1 MSQSGPLRRTASA
14 EISAARAVF
23 VNRIAAP
30 PAGCQQT
37 IHYGDNRSSGN
48 GSDPS
53 LAALQYFPTCF
64 CGAQRCYKWNMHNRA
79 LLILALLTSAASHAD
94 IFAYVDAA
102 GVTHFSNVPIDER
115 FEVVLSAANDDELPP
130 IHPAILSLSIRYDSM
145 IREEAM
151 GADVDPELVR
161 AVIVVESGFDSNAVS
176 SAGAQGLMQLMP
188 ATAKSYGVSDV
199 FDPQQNI
206 RGGALYLR
214 DLIDRYDEDYELVLA
229 AYNAGE
235 NAVTKYGGRI
245 PPYAETRNYIPK
257 VLGVYNRL
265 LQMTDAG

>member
-1 MSQSGPLRRTASA
+1 M
-14 EISAARAVF
+14 
-23 VNRIAAP
+23 
-30 PAGCQQT
+30 
-37 IHYGDNRSSGN
+37 DNRV
-48 GSDPS
+48 
-53 LAALQYFPTCF
+53 
-64 CGAQRCYKWNMHNRA
+64 
-79 LLILALLTSAASHAD
+79 LLLLALIMPAASHAD

-102 GVTHFSNVPIDER
+102 GVTHFSNVPIDDR
-115 FEVVLSAANDDELPP
+115 FEVVLNAESDEELPA

-151 GADVDPELVR
+151 GANIDPDLVR
-161 AVIVVESGFDSNAVS
+161 AVIVVESGFDANAVS

-188 ATAKSYGVSDV
+188 ATARSYGVNNV
-199 FDPQQNI
+199 FDPQENI

-214 DLIDRYDEDYELVLA
+214 DLIDLYNKDYELVLA

-235 NAVTKYGGRI
+235 NAVAKYGGRI
-245 PPYAETRNYIPK
+245 PPYVETRNYVPK